1 MGESAR
7 AADTE
12 TDAGVAADD
21 LLGVAA
27 VAAVAAVM
35 VAIPPIRLE
44 EVLFV
49 ERSHVWPREKS
60 SEKSRVRKVE

>member
-21 LLGVAA
+21 LLG
-27 VAAVAAVM
+27 VAAVM

>member
-7 AADTE
+7 AAE

-21 LLGVAA
+21 LLG
-27 VAAVAAVM
+27 VAAVM

>member
-7 AADTE
+7 AAE
-12 TDAGVAADD
+12 TDAGVAAADD
-21 LLGVAA
+21 LLG
-27 VAAVAAVM
+27 VAAVM

-60 SEKSRVRKVE
+60 SENCRVRKVE

>member
-7 AADTE
+7 AETD

-21 LLGVAA
+21 LLG
-27 VAAVAAVM
+27 VAAVM

-49 ERSHVWPREKS
+49 ERSHVWPK
-60 SEKSRVRKVE
+60 RKVE